1 MMAMYG
7 IGELIAILLL
17 GSFLPS
23 DVEPLPPEQV
33 LRAMPDD
40 CEFMAFQ
47 DLRGVK
53 ETITTL
59 IDELSRQSW
68 VTSNPEFAEGLAEVT
83 GEMAQAEVE
92 MTGMLG
98 FNPFTDLHAVSI
110 CFKLDTSAGEPK
122 PNFIAL
128 LQGDFPATTADHLGE
143 MMGMSRHPLSNG
155 VEVFGDREAGVIM
168 GMFGVDGAV
177 AFASENYL
185 LPMTTDFPAPGIGPA
200 AEGGL
205 LSQLSSMAPHG
216 ITSFMAARPSTT
228 TRLLVAGD
236 APMSIAK
243 LIGGLDS
250 IITVMNADMSYL
262 QVSANDA
269 ESHRSYELLVGGMGD
284 LMTAAPLA
292 VSGMAQLLF
301 GAISPDDPDI
311 DDELRSLLR
320 HRDSILSFL
329 EEAGMM
335 EPAQIEFN
343 SDASTRVSSLSITGG
358 SNSATLG
365 ILFLGGLGS
374 FMVMGRSV
382 SEPSYAEPIYL
393 EPDPRYADPQ
403 EIQADD
409 TPPPPPPQ

>member
-53 ETITTL
+53 ETVTAL

-68 VTSNPEFAEGLAEVT
+68 VTSNPEFAEGLAEVSS
-83 GEMAQAEVE
+83 GMAEAEVE

-168 GMFGVDGAV
+168 GLFGVDGAV

-185 LPMTTDFPAPGIGPA
+185 LPMTTDFPPPGIGPST
-200 AEGGL
+200 EGSL
-205 LSQLSSMAPHG
+205 LSQLSAMAPHG
-216 ITSFMAARPSTT
+216 ILSYMAARPSTT

-243 LIGGLDS
+243 LVGGLDS
-250 IITVMNADMSYL
+250 VITVMNAEMTYL
-262 QVSANDA
+262 QISANDA

-292 VSGMAQLLF
+292 VSGMAQMLF

-320 HRDSILSFL
+320 HRDSILSFMAEL
-329 EEAGMM
+329 GMM
-335 EPAQIEFN
+335 EPSQIEFN
-343 SDASTRVSSLSITGG
+343 SDASTRVSSLSVTGG
-358 SNSATLG
+358 SSASTLG
-365 ILFLGGLGS
+365 LVFLGGLGS
-374 FMVMGRSV
+374 FMIMGRAV
-382 SEPSYAEPIYL
+382 DDHHYAPPSAY
-393 EPDPRYADPQ
+393 EPDPGYYEPQ
-403 EIQADD
+403 VIQEDG
-409 TPPPPPPQ
+409 PLVQPPQ